1 MKLLNHEMARLH
13 KLAELT
19 LNLSPDIKPD
29 VTKKEIA
36 EFSKEVVNTVQRKR
50 QVKQWLLVLVERE

>member
-1 MKLLNHEMARLH
+1 MKLLNHEMTRLH
-13 KLAELT
+13 KHAELT

-50 QVKQWLLVLVERE
+50 QVKQWLLVLVEGE